1 MDGWLTKGR
10 TPFSFLPLIVCGSD
24 KFFMENMFVN
34 YETVMG
40 STLQPTLPPEKKVHE
55 HLPYL
60 ILVASLGMKT
70 ILNFGFLI
78 PFPLSL

>member
-10 TPFSFLPLIVCGSD
+10 IPSSFLPLVVCGSD
-24 KFFMENMFVN
+24 KLLMENMFAN

-40 STLQPTLPPEKKVHE
+40 STLPPTLSPKKEVHE

-70 ILNFGFLI
+70 ILNFGSLI